1 MCIHDMA
8 QVVFRHTYREILSP
22 EQMEYMMEWMY
33 SPANLQKQLDEGHVY
48 YIAYRDGKPCGY
60 VSVQP
65 EGIAD
70 DGRLLFHLQKIYVL
84 PSEQGHGLGRA
95 LFDRAVAHVREAAHV
110 REGVHV
116 QEGAHGR
123 EGAEGGKAVGTD
135 EAIGGHR
142 SAGRHEAAGGHDTAG
157 GRDIAGGYE
166 AAGGHEASGICKAR
180 IELNVNRNNPSIG
193 FYHHLGLRI
202 LRQGDFHIGNGFYM
216 NDYIMGLEV

>member
-1 MCIHDMA
+1 MEKCDTHISQASGEDIMCIHDMA

-22 EQMEYMMEWMY
+22 EQMEYMMDWMY
-33 SPANLQKQLDEGHVY
+33 SPANLQRQLDEGHVY
-48 YIAYRDGKPCGY
+48 YIAYRDGNPCGY

-95 LFDRAVAHVREAAHV
+95 LFDRAVDHVREVAHVQESVHV
-110 REGVHV
+110 REST
-116 QEGAHGR
+116 
-123 EGAEGGKAVGTD
+123 GGFEAV
-135 EAIGGHR
+135 
-142 SAGRHEAAGGHDTAG
+142 GRHEVVGERRSAGGHD
-157 GRDIAGGYE
+157 
-166 AAGGHEASGICKAR
+166 AAGGHEASGRCKAR

-216 NDYIMGLEV
+216 NDYIMGLEL

>member
-22 EQMEYMMEWMY
+22 EQMEYMMDWMY

-48 YIAYRDGKPCGY
+48 YIAYRNGKPCGY

-95 LFDRAVAHVREAAHV
+95 LFDRAVAHVQEIAHV
-110 REGVHV
+110 REDVHV
-116 QEGAHGR
+116 R
-123 EGAEGGKAVGTD
+123 ESTGGFEAVG
-135 EAIGGHR
+135 GHEVVGERR
-142 SAGRHEAAGGHDTAG
+142 S
-157 GRDIAGGYE
+157 
-166 AAGGHEASGICKAR
+166 AGGHEASGRCKAR

-216 NDYIMGLEV
+216 NDYIMGLEL

>member
-1 MCIHDMA
+1 MDKKIGIHISKASGEDIMCIHDMA

-22 EQMEYMMEWMY
+22 EQMEYMMDWMY

-95 LFDRAVAHVREAAHV
+95 LFERAVAHVRESVHGREVAHVQESVHV
-110 REGVHV
+110 REST
-116 QEGAHGR
+116 
-123 EGAEGGKAVGTD
+123 GGFEAVG
-135 EAIGGHR
+135 
-142 SAGRHEAAGGHDTAG
+142 RHD
-157 GRDIAGGYE
+157 
-166 AAGGHEASGICKAR
+166 ASERCKAR

-193 FYHHLGLRI
+193 FYHHLGLHI

>member
-1 MCIHDMA
+1 
-8 QVVFRHTYREILSP
+8 
-22 EQMEYMMEWMY
+22 MEYMMDWMY

-84 PSEQGHGLGRA
+84 PPEQGHGLGRA
-95 LFDRAVAHVREAAHV
+95 LFDRAVDHVLEAVLAREAAHV
-110 REGVHV
+110 
-116 QEGAHGR
+116 QE
-123 EGAEGGKAVGTD
+123 V
-135 EAIGGHR
+135 
-142 SAGRHEAAGGHDTAG
+142 AGGCTEECVEG
-157 GRDIAGGYE
+157 CVEGCG
-166 AAGGHEASGICKAR
+166 AR

-202 LRQGDFHIGNGFYM
+202 LRQGDFHIGNGYYM